1 MESQLAFLDCPAW
14 LDEECLARCVLPA
27 AVLRRFIIE
36 STSGPLESV
45 AIKCPI
51 GHFFIA
57 PIEFLSLE
65 SNRGTP
71 YEDPSTPIRSEEL
84 NLSPN
89 GLRVRRPGY
98 PCCSRP
104 VS

>member
-14 LDEECLARCVLPA
+14 LDEKGVARCGLPA
-27 AVLRRFIIE
+27 EVLRRFILE

-45 AIKCPI
+45 TIKCPA

-65 SNRGTP
+65 IDPAPAPGTP
-71 YEDPSTPIRSEEL
+71 ERL
-84 NLSPN
+84 LSD
-89 GLRVRRPGY
+89 G
-98 PCCSRP
+98 
-104 VS
+104 

>member
-45 AIKCPI
+45 VIKCPV
-51 GHFFIA
+51 GHFFTA

-65 SNRGTP
+65 SNPSAP
-71 YEDPSTPIRSEEL
+71 YEAPSTPIRSEEL
-84 NLSPN
+84 NPLPS
-89 GLRVRRPGY
+89 GLRVRPPRLALLQ
-98 PCCSRP
+98 
-104 VS
+104 